1 MASKAR
7 RAYTILAVVAA
18 VVAAAWGLHRW
29 WSAGKEK
36 TDDAQVDADVL
47 PLSARVG
54 GVIKAVRISDHQQ
67 VKAGDVL
74 FEIDPADL
82 DVEQARAEAELEAAK
97 AQQAAADAQAAITQ
111 SSSAGGLSSA
121 KAMLTGSSAAVRSA
135 DDQVRAA
142 EAAVARAKTDLA
154 TADSELARTQQLL
167 AREAVTK
174 RELEHAQQAR
184 DNAKATLDAANAQ
197 LDSARE
203 AKSLATSRVA
213 EAQGRVT
220 QSSPVEAQN
229 AASLAS
235 QKLAAARVRSAEV
248 ALQKA
253 TLQRS
258 YATIT
263 APSDG
268 IVSKLAAHAGQTVQP
283 GQALLMLVPNET
295 YVIANFKES
304 QVGKMKPGNVVDIDI
319 DAFPDAEFQGVVE
332 TISPATGARF
342 SLIPPDNATG
352 NFVKVVQRVPVKI
365 RWKSTPP
372 ANVRAG
378 LSAEVVVHLDQ
389 VDMAALDKAPKQAQL
404 PATVPAPAA
413 PAPSQQAEAPV
424 TKP

>member
-1 MASKAR
+1 MAPKAR
-7 RAYTILAVVAA
+7 RAYTILAIVAV

-36 TDDAQVDADVL
+36 TDDAQIDADVV
-47 PLSARVG
+47 PLASRVG
-54 GVIKAVRISDHQQ
+54 GVIKAVHVTDHSQ

-74 FEIDPADL
+74 FELDPQDL
-82 DVEQARAEAELEAAK
+82 DVELARAEAELEAAK
-97 AQQAAADAQAAITQ
+97 AQQAAADAQVSITQ

-121 KAMLTGSSAAVRSA
+121 NAQLTGASAAVRSA
-135 DDQVRAA
+135 DDMARAA
-142 EAAVARAKTDLA
+142 EASVARARADLA
-154 TADSELARTQQLL
+154 QADSELARTQQLL
-167 AREAVTK
+167 AKEAVTK

-184 DNAKATLDAANAQ
+184 AVAKAALDAAMAQ

-203 AKSLATSRVA
+203 SKRLASSRVA

-220 QSSPVEAQN
+220 QSSPVDAQV
-229 AASLAS
+229 AASQAA
-235 QKLAAARVRSAEV
+235 QKLALARVRSAEV

-253 TLQRS
+253 KLQRS

-263 APSDG
+263 APQDG
-268 IVSKLAAHAGQTVQP
+268 TVSKLGAHAGQTIAP
-283 GQALLMLVPNET
+283 GQALVMIVPAET
-295 YVIANFKES
+295 YVTANFKES
-304 QVGKMKPGNVVDIDI
+304 QVGKMKPGNPVDIEI

-365 RWKSTPP
+365 RWKKAPP

-378 LSAEVVVHLDQ
+378 LSAEVTVH
-389 VDMAALDKAPKQAQL
+389 VDDVDPTLLDKAPTAPKQAS
-404 PATVPAPAA
+404 TAPTT
-413 PAPSQQAEAPV
+413 P
-424 TKP
+424 